1 MCCRVCV
8 ATVQHCC
15 TWGNGKFPLQNIA
28 KVTLLWVD
36 PQSPSD
42 GPGKIKCCAVG
53 MLIYRLSSRLSRAHE
68 HVSPHPAVVVVVTAV
83 VVACPPFGIWHFLI
97 AQMHPR
103 STKQATQTNNRILVG
118 VAHGG
123 REREM
128 ERERG
133 KPGEDCKD

>member
-1 MCCRVCV
+1 M
-8 ATVQHCC
+8 QQCC

-36 PQSPSD
+36 PQSPS
-42 GPGKIKCCAVG
+42 GPGQIKCCAVG
-53 MLIYRLSSRLSRAHE
+53 MLIYRLSSRLSRVHE
-68 HVSPHPAVVVVVTAV
+68 HVSPHPVVVVVVVVVTV
-83 VVACPPFGIWHFLI
+83 VVCPPFGIWHFLI

-123 REREM
+123 RQ
-128 ERERG
+128 RERG
-133 KPGEDCKD
+133 RKPGEDCKD